1 MKIKLLAT
9 LAALSLWFSNQ
20 CGTAAEADNSSE
32 LKDLITKI
40 QAKLKDGKKTE
51 KEFSD
56 ELKQFDTLVAKHQ
69 GEKTD
74 EVAQIL
80 YMEAMLYWEVLDN
93 SEKSL
98 ELVKQIKRDL
108 PDTSVAKNADQI
120 VESMKKQEEAKK
132 IQRTLVD
139 GAKFPDFSEKD
150 VAGKPLSVANYR
162 GKVVLI
168 DFWATWCGPC
178 VAELPNVLKTYE
190 THHGK
195 GFEIIGISLDQDEKK
210 LTTFTQQKNMPW
222 QQYFDGQGWTNKL
235 ASRYG
240 VSSIPATYLLD
251 GDGKILAKNL
261 RGEALEQAVAKAL
274 AKP

>member
-240 VSSIPATYLLD
+240 VNSIPATYLLD